1 MFVIMRYTVQIK
13 VALRYMLLVTGSLL
27 LVINI
32 YGLSRDIRV
41 SEFHDD
47 YLIFQNDQPTD
58 FNSTLI
64 DLIRHSDEGD
74 IEYASRITH
83 VVAKGLA
90 HLDWLVYPE
99 EKFNQLIPIWENYF
113 LYFMGKFSG
122 IPEYKRYHFAN
133 YRRSLERG
141 IGICGDASMIMS
153 QLLNQQNIANKI
165 LTFPGHVVVAASFDN
180 GQQYILDADY
190 GVIIPYSLNEFA
202 TSSTDIAKLYSEAGY
217 PRRDFLLFQK
227 IYSQDYN
234 VWDGVEHFITKKY
247 YFEKISYWL
256 KWPVPILM
264 ILLGLY
270 ALLKARSRGVKQ
282 TGTI

>member
-1 MFVIMRYTVQIK
+1 
-13 VALRYMLLVTGSLL
+13 
-27 LVINI
+27 
-32 YGLSRDIRV
+32 
-41 SEFHDD
+41 
-47 YLIFQNDQPTD
+47 
-58 FNSTLI
+58 
-64 DLIRHSDEGD
+64 
-74 IEYASRITH
+74 
-83 VVAKGLA
+83 
-90 HLDWLVYPE
+90 
-99 EKFNQLIPIWENYF
+99 
-113 LYFMGKFSG
+113 MGKFSG